1 MSKKTLSQV
10 LCIMGWIAA
19 AAHESVKRWP
29 IGLAKLRQRRARCF
43 RVRLTLSGRQ
53 NNAPLSRDKRI
64 ALTANGRRQSLHGN
78 RCNKTAEKGKPRKND
93 KLLQRRFGNPFG
105 KGKRSS
111 LPINQNAVP
120 RKNPMKTQLKTMFA
134 LLTFLAVFGVLAA
147 PANAQNSPVTM
158 QITGGSTG
166 KFLSTPHSI
175 NTTGYSDFAVNV
187 KVRQDGTAS
196 GQFVCAV
203 LNAIVISG
211 QVTNATVNADGS
223 VTVTGLGY
231 GYIVGVGGFEND
243 SFFATFRPGGPQ
255 VGGFDF
261 ADANFP
267 AGFYD
272 TEAVRY
278 GSINFQP

>member
-1 MSKKTLSQV
+1 
-10 LCIMGWIAA
+10 
-19 AAHESVKRWP
+19 
-29 IGLAKLRQRRARCF
+29 
-43 RVRLTLSGRQ
+43 
-53 NNAPLSRDKRI
+53 
-64 ALTANGRRQSLHGN
+64 
-78 RCNKTAEKGKPRKND
+78 
-93 KLLQRRFGNPFG
+93 
-105 KGKRSS
+105 
-111 LPINQNAVP
+111 
-120 RKNPMKTQLKTMFA
+120 MKTQLKTMLA
-134 LLTFLAVFGVLAA
+134 LLTFLAVFGVLIT

-158 QITGGSTG
+158 RITGGSTG
-166 KFLSTPHSI
+166 KFIPTSHSL
-175 NTTGYSDFAVNV
+175 TTSGYSDFAVNV

-223 VTVTGLGY
+223 VTVTGIGY
-231 GYIVGVGGFEND
+231 GYAVGAGGFEND

-272 TEAVRY
+272 TEGVLY
-278 GSINFQP
+278 GSISIKQ